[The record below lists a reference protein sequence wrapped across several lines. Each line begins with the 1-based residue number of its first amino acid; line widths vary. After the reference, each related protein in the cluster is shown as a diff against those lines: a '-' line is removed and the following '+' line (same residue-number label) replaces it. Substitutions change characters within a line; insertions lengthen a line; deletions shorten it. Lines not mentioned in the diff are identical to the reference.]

1 MPEEI
6 IIMLCQVYLKHGPT
20 GVRSNE
26 NMALQLKGKI
36 WKLKPIFIME
46 KNENH

>member
-1 MPEEI
+1 MPQEN
-6 IIMLCQVYLKHGPT
+6 IIMLYQLYLEHGRT

-36 WKLKPIFIME
+36 
-46 KNENH
+46 